1 MYESVKQDLLKY
13 VFLNLLLRDK
23 NPDQSGPYQ
32 IDFRVEFWSQKSF
45 VLCHNMVINNYCRII
60 KMSLIIDE
68 SSSFF
73 MAFWRQLG
81 RRGVFR
87 LLTFLLKHQKKKVNR
102 WLVQGYWFGH
112 ESFLG
117 DPMVTYFSFF
127 SVNAP
132 LLRRWVRNKTEKAFK
147 GQLISKGHFVSSFR
161 PKEHW
166 IFLRISALASKK
178 SSNQKKLIFNYVK

>member
-1 MYESVKQDLLKY
+1 MSCIFYLKY
-13 VFLNLLLRDK
+13 VLLNLLLQNK

-32 IDFRVEFWSQKSF
+32 IDFWVEFWSQKSF
-45 VLCHNMVINNYCRII
+45 VLCHNIAINNYCRII

-73 MAFWRQLG
+73 YG
-81 RRGVFR
+81 
-87 LLTFLLKHQKKKVNR
+87 FLKTVRKEGGFQATHFFCWNTKKKVNR

-112 ESFLG
+112 ESFFG
-117 DPMVTYFSFF
+117 DPMVTYFYFF

-147 GQLISKGHFVSSFR
+147 GQLISKCLFGVIIWTKTPTKFF
-161 PKEHW
+161 PG
-166 IFLRISALASKK
+166 FLP
-178 SSNQKKLIFNYVK
+178 